1 MNNIFCKDFLINFFA
16 DLLAGLILA
25 VIVGLPLNWWAN
37 RKLNKL
43 AGSEQRKAE
52 ERARLEKTIQ
62 YLKLLRDEVYDL
74 CEELPKW
81 ITEFEKRGWGKEFW
95 ISTPHW
101 DILQPSG
108 ELPRLLDPG
117 LVGSLSLF
125 YDHLLSAKQGKH
137 WLVTSWLVPTPGTVG
152 ALSQKQASFKAMTLE
167 GLKLALRMVGC
178 LPDKL
183 DSEIERL
190 KAELQK
196 L

>member
-1 MNNIFCKDFLINFFA
+1 MNNSFCSDFSANFLA

-25 VIVGLPLNWWAN
+25 VIVGYGLAWWVGK
-37 RKLNKL
+37 RLDEL
-43 AGSEQRKAE
+43 AASRQRKAE
-52 ERARLEKTIQ
+52 ERARLEKTIR
-62 YLKLLRDEVYDL
+62 YLDLLQEEIYCLFR
-74 CEELPKW
+74 ELPKW
-81 ITEFEKRGWGKEFW
+81 ISEFESIGWGIEFW
-95 ISTPHW
+95 ISTPRW

-137 WLVTSWLVPTPGTVG
+137 WLVTSWLVPTPDTVG
-152 ALSQKQASFKAMTLE
+152 ALPQKQASFKAMTLE
-167 GLKLALRMVGC
+167 GLKLAFKMVGR